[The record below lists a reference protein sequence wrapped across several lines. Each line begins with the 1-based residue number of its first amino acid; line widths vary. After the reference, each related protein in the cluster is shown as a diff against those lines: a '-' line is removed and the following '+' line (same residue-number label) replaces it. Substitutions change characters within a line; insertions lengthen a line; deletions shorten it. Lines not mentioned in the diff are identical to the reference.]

1 METKYYIYHIPTYVW
16 KDGKLGKVGTTE
28 KLKARI
34 NENLKTSQL
43 HFDFWEV
50 LEEHTD
56 IMEASRR
63 EIELQKQY
71 GYKVDKVPYWKTK
84 LIGTKET
91 RSKGGKVGVES
102 GHLASIRTKESCSK
116 GGAIGGRIAAESGH
130 LASICGMGGKLNRKL
145 TFEDAQ
151 MIRELYSKKQYN
163 QPQLAELYSVSRP
176 SISNIINNKRYLK
189 P

>member
-1 METKYYIYHIPTYVW
+1 METIYYIYHIPTYVW
-16 KDGKLGKVGTTE
+16 KDGKVGKVGTTE
-28 KLKARI
+28 KLKVRI
-34 NENLKTSQL
+34 NENLKTSKQP
-43 HFDFWEV
+43 FDFWEV

-63 EIELQKQY
+63 EIEFQKQY

-102 GHLASIRTKESCSK
+102 GRLESIRTKESCSK
-116 GGAIGGRIAAESGH
+116 GGKIGGRIAVESGH

-151 MIRELYSKKQYN
+151 IIRDLYSKKQYN
-163 QPQLAELYSVSRP
+163 QPQLAQMYGVSRP
-176 SISNIINNKRYLK
+176 AISMIINKKRYLEA
-189 P
+189 